1 MSGRCQ
7 SHQRLDRRCQGLRRL
22 NRQWQECRSRLF
34 RQNFGLIILQQRR
47 RQRRRPMADRA
58 SRLCRVHHLRRAC
71 ARRLR
76 LCQRNSWGKKIAHV
90 ECVAVRGG
98 CHRCHPL
105 RKGCQRGAEVS
116 GLPTLVLG
124 PQGTR
129 LPPSNVQSLLLCRR
143 QGQVRGLQS
152 LVSGPQGTWLPPTRT
167 LLPPSRR
174 PEVELL
180 DLQALVL
187 GPQGTRFPPSR
198 DSQPLL
204 PLSTLTQVHGGAQMK
219 RWREHLAISL
229 PQ

>member
-1 MSGRCQ
+1 M
-7 SHQRLDRRCQGLRRL
+7 
-22 NRQWQECRSRLF
+22 
-34 RQNFGLIILQQRR
+34 
-47 RQRRRPMADRA
+47 
-58 SRLCRVHHLRRAC
+58 
-71 ARRLR
+71 
-76 LCQRNSWGKKIAHV
+76 
-90 ECVAVRGG
+90 
-98 CHRCHPL
+98 
-105 RKGCQRGAEVS
+105 RKGCQREAGAS

-129 LPPSNVQSLLLCRR
+129 LPPSNVQSLPLCRR
-143 QGQVRGLQS
+143 QEKVRGLQT
-152 LVSGPQGTWLPPTRT
+152 LVLGPQGTWLPLSQT

-187 GPQGTRFPPSR
+187 GPQGTRFPPSW
-198 DSQPLL
+198 DLQPLL